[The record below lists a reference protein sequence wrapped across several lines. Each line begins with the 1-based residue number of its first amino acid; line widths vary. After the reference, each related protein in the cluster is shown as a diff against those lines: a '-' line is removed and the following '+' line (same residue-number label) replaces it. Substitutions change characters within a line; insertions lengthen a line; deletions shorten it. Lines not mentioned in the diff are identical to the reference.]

1 MLLAHTPIIVHYTIL
16 RAQRAFVKTFD
27 KNFNIIL
34 TVSASKEFLAFEVI
48 FCGKKKH
55 AAACRKSAVKVSLTP
70 RPVLPFDTIIFIQA
84 SLINGRKNQ
93 FPIKEKERP
102 KKLSGHHLMYLF
114 SVIFANYTPLSR
126 LLQAGRRTRSVCFRR
141 CCREAFLRSR

>member
-34 TVSASKEFLAFEVI
+34 TVSASKEFFAFEAV

-84 SLINGRKNQ
+84 SLISGRKNQ
-93 FPIKEKERP
+93 FPIK
-102 KKLSGHHLMYLF
+102 KKN
-114 SVIFANYTPLSR
+114 A
-126 LLQAGRRTRSVCFRR
+126 RRSSPGIT
-141 CCREAFLRSR
+141 